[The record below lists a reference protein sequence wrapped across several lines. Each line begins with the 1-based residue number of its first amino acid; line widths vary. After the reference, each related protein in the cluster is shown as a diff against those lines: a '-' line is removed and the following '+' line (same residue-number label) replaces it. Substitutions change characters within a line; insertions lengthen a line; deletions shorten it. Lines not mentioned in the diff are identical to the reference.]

1 MPSNLSE
8 YDLDRLVNLLIA
20 LRQKRLGIEPRRVTD
35 ANGEVICECLIPKI
49 CGNIKVSDSDIDGIR
64 ATFAHLLTPMV
75 KDKFI
80 SRFEYDM
87 AETRHKKEI
96 LLAILE
102 ERNRNRSTIQLAMA
116 IYGPRTK

>member
-8 YDLDRLVNLLIA
+8 YDLDRLVSLLIT
-20 LRQKRLGIEPRRVTD
+20 LRQQRLGIEPRRVTG
-35 ANGEVICECLIPKI
+35 ANGEVVCECLMPKI
-49 CGNIKVSDSDIDGIR
+49 YGNIKVSDSDIDGIR

-87 AETRHKKEI
+87 AESKHKGEI
-96 LLAILE
+96 LLAIME
-102 ERNRNRSTIQLAMA
+102 ERNHHIF
-116 IYGPRTK
+116 